1 MLCTIKLV
9 DNCIPFLLTAQGEN
23 IVVRHY
29 SPPSCSTRESLF
41 ALSSSNKHRWRILEF
56 KEEPKQQQKEDKH
69 PGDKSTTWSSCS
81 TPSVRSKL
89 DISILTLDSDKDKD
103 RESSGAATPKFG
115 RMPSTKLLAGDGT
128 SVSASHEEQLQ
139 QTDIPDTQ
147 PEKSTD
153 YESFPMGYRGE
164 TKHESGWLDIACGP
178 SISISIT
185 YYGHN
190 HDDRPGKHVRQM
202 PSMLKVDIDVP
213 TVLLRVLGCLAR
225 DLLALKVS

>member
-1 MLCTIKLV
+1 MLCICKKYIV
-9 DNCIPFLLTAQGEN
+9 AFAQGQN

-41 ALSSSNKHRWRILEF
+41 ALSSSNKHRWRVLEC
-56 KEEPKQQQKEDKH
+56 KEEPKQPKEDKQH
-69 PGDKSTTWSSCS
+69 PGDKCTTASS

-103 RESSGAATPKFG
+103 KESLGAATPKFG
-115 RMPSTKLLAGDGT
+115 RTPGTKLLTGDGA
-128 SVSASHEEQLQ
+128 SAISTSHEEQLQ
-139 QTDIPDTQ
+139 QANVPDTQ
-147 PEKSTD
+147 PEKPMD
-153 YESFPMGYRGE
+153 HELFPMGYRGE
-164 TKHESGWLDIACGP
+164 TKYESGWLDIACGP

-185 YYGHN
+185 YYSHH

-202 PSMLKVDIDVP
+202 PNVLNIDVDVP

-225 DLLALKVS
+225 DLLALKVSQV